1 MSVSINFL
9 KEGDDLVSKKDS
21 LIEDLYHDGRFF
33 LNMGEYYQAI
43 EYFNKV
49 LKIDPENEDAW
60 YYKGLAYFDSNEYQD
75 AIKCFDKVI
84 ELNQDDDSAWYYKA
98 VSLFELERYGESIPC
113 FDKVISLDP
122 DDRYSY
128 YYKGLALSCV
138 NKYKEAFECYTK
150 LVELIGPLYKPRY
163 YYINDFENKMLEDF
177 AKHHQHED
185 KMKGSIPEAPYHIR
199 IIPNSVG
206 YIAHVI
212 CDVCAKEKKN
222 FKDFFRDITDYKC
235 W

>member
-75 AIKCFDKVI
+75 AIK
-84 ELNQDDDSAWYYKA
+84 
-98 VSLFELERYGESIPC
+98 C

-206 YIAHVI
+206 YIAQVI